1 MGSSNQVAY
10 SSLAPPSCTSESDF
24 DSNHDLTIVVLH
36 KEISVRLQVYL
47 SPKKTWECGSDQSLC
62 HGFPDNVSLCY
73 LCHSPRVIHGS
84 RLAGDRELKS
94 FGQSA

>member
-1 MGSSNQVAY
+1 MGSSNQVTY

-47 SPKKTWECGSDQSLC
+47 SKKNGNVAMVGCFAM
-62 HGFPDNVSLCY
+62 GFLTTCA
-73 LCHSPRVIHGS
+73 CVICVTARRSTTAEDS
-84 RLAGDRELKS
+84 REDRELKS
-94 FGQSA
+94 FAQNA

>member
-10 SSLAPPSCTSESDF
+10 SSLAPSSCTSESDF

-47 SPKKTWECGSDQSLC
+47 SKKEFGSVANDQSLC
-62 HGFPDNVSLCY
+62 HGLPDNLCLCY
-73 LCHSPRVIHGS
+73 LCHSPRVNHG
-84 RLAGDRELKS
+84 
-94 FGQSA
+94 